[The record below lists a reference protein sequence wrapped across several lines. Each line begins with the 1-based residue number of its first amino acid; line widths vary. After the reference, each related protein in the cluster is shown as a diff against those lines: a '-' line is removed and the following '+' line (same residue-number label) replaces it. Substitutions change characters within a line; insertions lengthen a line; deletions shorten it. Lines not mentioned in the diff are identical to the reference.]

1 MKIFLHLS
9 VLFCSFSYAQTS
21 VEHNFFDEISEKSLA
36 LIEQTD
42 FEKLCEPTLKLIN
55 DYRKQN
61 GLKPVVFDQEMLQ
74 FSRAYVAEIL
84 KEDVF
89 KHSDLN
95 GGAYAIEN
103 LYKSM
108 GFGRF
113 LSLDQ
118 EWCAALP
125 EMIFST
131 WKKSKGH
138 NANMLNPEITK
149 VGMSIQIQTKG
160 EVGSYG
166 YNLDCILVGK

>member
-1 MKIFLHLS
+1 MKKQKGNKTH
-9 VLFCSFSYAQTS
+9 VLRNMNRCNQ
-21 VEHNFFDEISEKSLA
+21 NKA
-36 LIEQTD
+36 LR
-42 FEKLCEPTLKLIN
+42 F
-55 DYRKQN
+55 
-61 GLKPVVFDQEMLQ
+61 
-74 FSRAYVAEIL
+74 
-84 KEDVF
+84 
-89 KHSDLN
+89 
-95 GGAYAIEN
+95 IEN

-113 LSLDQ
+113 LSLDK